1 MKPGDLGQ
9 YTDYAAGSIKMPT
22 LSRLRKRGAIPPVSY
37 IIMV

>member
-9 YTDYAAGSIKMPT
+9 YTDYAGGRIKMPT
-22 LSRLRKRGAIPPVSY
+22 MLRFRTRGAIPPVSY